1 MQLISRMW
9 KINVNFGNY
18 VLLTYYAEMSHPGFG
33 LCSIDLTHVSS
44 RIRSLYVANMQ
55 IPGVTSLMWHSN
67 PRISRDNLFVN
78 CQNGRPIQMDPG
90 HFMLIQIFYSARQ
103 NDISTLRYSDIL

>member
-1 MQLISRMW
+1 
-9 KINVNFGNY
+9 
-18 VLLTYYAEMSHPGFG
+18 
-33 LCSIDLTHVSS
+33 
-44 RIRSLYVANMQ
+44 MQ